1 MIWNSTIL
9 MSLIDIIIITVS
21 IFAFWVF
28 LSNRKLLEELH
39 IFSGL
44 ALILAGLALLA
55 AFYLSDLATMFIL
68 PLFIPMNE
76 AMHVMRE
83 LHLNYM
89 WLVSAISISFIV
101 IGLVYLIKKLLPNI
115 ITLRDKLEE
124 TQEELREE
132 ILALKCAEQRL
143 IKNEDKL
150 KELTLVDSLT
160 SVTNRRGYDRF
171 IRDEWNRAKRTQS
184 SISAIMMD
192 VDFFKDYNDNYGHL
206 AGDQCLRKI
215 ATALRSKIVR
225 AGDIIAR
232 YGGEEFVV
240 ILPGSDSEDAAKLAE
255 ILRLEVESLNIEHKL
270 SKAKGRITISLGVAT
285 TTDPSGSY
293 EALLLEA
300 DTAMY
305 EAKKKG
311 RNQVKVA

>member
-1 MIWNSTIL
+1 